1 MSSGVL
7 LGCRLRYPVDMI
19 RDDEPEDYSVCP
31 HCGAELAS
39 SATFCSECGSSDADG
54 WSEEVDVGGEDFD
67 YDAYVANNFSES
79 RASTEVKTEWRWV
92 AIGMLLMFLLACLA
106 ALG

>member
-1 MSSGVL
+1 MNLRITAFAHTVVRNL
-7 LGCRLRYPVDMI
+7 RLGRPSARNA
-19 RDDEPEDYSVCP
+19 
-31 HCGAELAS
+31 GA
-39 SATFCSECGSSDADG
+39 SDADG